1 MGRAHATAAAAVL
14 AIAALPG
21 GTAFMQPVS
30 SHGLRLNL
38 ASGAFC
44 KGVSQPVSAMR
55 RRSVRSNALA
65 SLSMELVGKRY
76 WLWNTSEWL
85 YDRLVALTQVVVFTL
100 YGVLSRLF
108 ESPYD
113 EARLKAIRRRIAEL
127 RASREA
133 AEPRNALDM
142 MDVVWEVSAA
152 DEKVSEPASTD
163 AADKGTSLA
172 SSSVPAGGDDLSAVD
187 AGEVNGREAAFF
199 TIVAVPVVLQ
209 VLGMMEHD
217 NPAVPYFIAAANAS
231 VWFAALCIFV
241 DWAAGSPSGIATQ
254 VKRWLPVSLRR
265 ALSPINPKS
274 IFFTEEA
281 DQGRR
286 GYYEGLLP
294 RPPNTDNNGLW

>member
-1 MGRAHATAAAAVL
+1 MTTAH
-14 AIAALPG
+14 
-21 GTAFMQPVS
+21 
-30 SHGLRLNL
+30 
-38 ASGAFC
+38 
-44 KGVSQPVSAMR
+44 
-55 RRSVRSNALA
+55 
-65 SLSMELVGKRY
+65 
-76 WLWNTSEWL
+76 
-85 YDRLVALTQVVVFTL
+85 VVTFTHT
-100 YGVLSRLF
+100 

-142 MDVVWEVSAA
+142 MDVVWEVGAA
-152 DEKVSEPASTD
+152 DEKVSKPASTD
-163 AADKGTSLA
+163 VADKGTSLA

-286 GYYEGLLP
+286 GYYEGLVREYSSQCTHPLTAGQRNAGGETIRLLHLSPAPCCRYSVILP
-294 RPPNTDNNGLW
+294 CAASSVSLCHTLGTNFR